1 MNISFEQLTY
11 EYPGSGRFR
20 LGPLNLSLDASGC
33 TALVGSNGSGKTTLI
48 KILLRQITGAVGAY
62 KIDSSAADDISPGDF
77 LSRFGVGYAP
87 EHPVL
92 DEVLSGKEN
101 LEVIRE
107 LRGVSHDLF
116 RERIELFRRYLCL
129 DDWLELKPCS
139 EYSQGMRK
147 KVSLMIAFLSASRF
161 LVLDEP
167 TNGLDPASVYGVKQ
181 LVSAFRQERIGT
193 LVSSHVLDFVEKLAD
208 VVIILKK
215 GNSLFCGTL
224 DQLRDRWPGKALD
237 EVYFSLFTGDSEAP
251 QVVKDDK

>member
-1 MNISFEQLTY
+1 MNISFEHLTY
-11 EYPGSGRFR
+11 EYPGSGRFC
-20 LGPLNLSLDASGC
+20 LGPLNLSFDASGC

-48 KILLRQITGAVGAY
+48 RILLRQITGADGAY
-62 KIDSSAADDISPGDF
+62 SIDSSAADIPPGDF

-87 EHPVL
+87 EYPVL
-92 DEVLSGKEN
+92 DEVLSGSEN
-101 LEVIRE
+101 LEVVRE

-116 RERIELFRRYLCL
+116 RERMELFRRYLFL
-129 DDWLELKPCS
+129 DDWFELKPCS

-147 KVSLMIAFLSASRF
+147 KVSLMVAFMSASRF

-181 LVSAFRQERIGT
+181 LVSVFRQEGTGT

-208 VVIILKK
+208 VVIILKR
-215 GNSLFCGTL
+215 GDSLFCGTL

-237 EVYFSLFTGDSEAP
+237 EVYFSLFTGDSDGTR
-251 QVVKDDK
+251 VVKNDK